1 LYKSSKNSSN
11 IEGITPGDKVYLY
24 HYNERSGMLETVPYG
39 YQAAVDDEGYVTIN
53 ILHCSSYVIY
63 TKEADASLCLSLRE
77 QIKVTPSRITLALA
91 EDADRG
97 KIEVKLPITLEWV
110 ETLDMPASQSAAGGV
125 TIEFISENSD
135 IAEVDSNGNITAKA
149 PGNTTIKTIITLYR
163 KKVKKVETRI
173 TVKTLD

>member
-1 LYKSSKNSSN
+1 MYKSSKNSSN

-97 KIEVKLPITLEWV
+97 KIEVKLPITLEWWKPWIC
-110 ETLDMPASQSAAGGV
+110 LQAR
-125 TIEFISENSD
+125 
-135 IAEVDSNGNITAKA
+135 A
-149 PGNTTIKTIITLYR
+149 PQEELQLSLSPKTVILLKWIPMATSLQR
-163 KKVKKVETRI
+163 LPEI
-173 TVKTLD
+173 PQ

>member
-1 LYKSSKNSSN
+1 
-11 IEGITPGDKVYLY
+11 
-24 HYNERSGMLETVPYG
+24 
-39 YQAAVDDEGYVTIN
+39 
-53 ILHCSSYVIY
+53 
-63 TKEADASLCLSLRE
+63 
-77 QIKVTPSRITLALA
+77 
-91 EDADRG
+91 
-97 KIEVKLPITLEWV
+97 
-110 ETLDMPASQSAAGGV
+110 MPASQSAAGGV